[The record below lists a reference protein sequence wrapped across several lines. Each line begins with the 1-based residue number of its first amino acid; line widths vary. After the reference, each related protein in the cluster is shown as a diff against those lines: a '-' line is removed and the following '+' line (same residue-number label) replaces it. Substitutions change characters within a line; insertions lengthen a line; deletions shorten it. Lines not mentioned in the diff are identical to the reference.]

1 VQQFLTFTRKHQG
14 KYQVGVQELK
24 ETFDGHFIYTI
35 VEMRSFDGELAAKR
49 FAASFE
55 GSTVKAK

>member
-1 VQQFLTFTRKHQG
+1 MQQFLTFTRKHQG

-35 VEMRSFDGELAAKR
+35 VEMRSFDDELAAER
-49 FAASFE
+49 FAATFE
-55 GSTVKAK
+55 NSTVKAK